1 MPLAGGDVNERAARD
16 HVDHR
21 GQGAGIV
28 IEVLLEMSPQAH
40 HRLGCSPMPMDGQH
54 RPRLDGIEHPL
65 RLILRRIPQVQV
77 HPETRRC
84 LGLGGQGIEGM
95 LVDNYVLHLPGLLLN
110 RLLDALHDIPYIL
123 ILHIRTGREAEAN
136 LEDIFLKTIRVHR
149 CSSIYRLLVHRLQG
163 DLMNQHLPIRL
174 YHLLHLP
181 ILFPPPQLVLNAH
194 HG

>member
-28 IEVLLEMSPQAH
+28 IEILLEMPPQAH
-40 HRLGCSPMPMDGQH
+40 HRLRCSPMPMDGQH

-95 LVDNYVLHLPGLLLN
+95 LVYDHTRVLFFNN
-110 RLLDALHDIPYIL
+110 RPESLKDQADISPEGMVFHIL
-123 ILHIRTGREAEAN
+123 Q
-136 LEDIFLKTIRVHR
+136 V
-149 CSSIYRLLVHRLQG
+149 
-163 DLMNQHLPIRL
+163 
-174 YHLLHLP
+174 
-181 ILFPPPQLVLNAH
+181 
-194 HG
+194 